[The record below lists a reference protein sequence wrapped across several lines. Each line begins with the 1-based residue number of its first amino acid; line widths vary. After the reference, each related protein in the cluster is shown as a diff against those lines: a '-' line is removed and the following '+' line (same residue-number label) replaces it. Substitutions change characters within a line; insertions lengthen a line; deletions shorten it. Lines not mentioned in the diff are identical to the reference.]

1 VLEKKPIRSFVDL
14 HVWQEAHKLA
24 LMTYAAVS
32 TFPSTQQ
39 FGLTSQIQRAVV
51 SVTSNIAEGF
61 GRYSIG
67 ERKQFYTQA
76 RGSLAEVQS
85 QLLLAKDTKMLPES
99 SFKAIYS
106 QSEIVYRMINALLQ
120 SNRTNTPN
128 SSTGGTE

>member
-1 VLEKKPIRSFVDL
+1 MV
-14 HVWQEAHKLA
+14 
-24 LMTYAAVS
+24 YAATA

-39 FGLTSQIQRAVV
+39 FGLTSQIQRAAV
-51 SVTSNIAEGF
+51 SITSNIAEGF

-85 QLLLAKDTKMLPES
+85 QLFLAKDTKMLQES
-99 SFKAIYS
+99 NFKDIYA
-106 QSEIVYRMINALLQ
+106 QSERVYRMINALLQ

-128 SSTGGTE
+128 SNTLSSSTGGTT